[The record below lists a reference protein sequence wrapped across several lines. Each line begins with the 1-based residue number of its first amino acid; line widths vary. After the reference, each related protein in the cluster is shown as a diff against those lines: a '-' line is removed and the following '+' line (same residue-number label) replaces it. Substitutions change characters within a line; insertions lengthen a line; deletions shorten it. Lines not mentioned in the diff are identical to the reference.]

1 MKTFELTLPHLN
13 VSLQVGDLILAR
25 PTVTQVGSIDS
36 QVGGTSTSS
45 SVDTNVQ
52 HVVGVL
58 RRITDLGNG
67 DWSLEVD
74 DTVGKFQYTPA
85 EGDFIMFSKYDQT
98 VGEVIGYYAEAKF
111 VNNSREKAEI
121 FSVGSEITINSK

>member
-85 EGDFIMFSKYDQT
+85 EGDFIMLSKYDQT